1 MIKKLYLS
9 KLSGG
14 LRVRCFDGS
23 FDPHTPATGNIC
35 PMCRPHTPIA
45 PVQISSNLQYIEL
58 SSRRSVKMLLS
69 AKINNPRCNTR
80 AELSK
85 RSSLISLPRSVSKDV
100 GDSWLDLTKLV
111 TGGGGAKSPY
121 DELAA
126 DIGKQV
132 RSCHML

>member
-1 MIKKLYLS
+1 
-9 KLSGG
+9 
-14 LRVRCFDGS
+14 
-23 FDPHTPATGNIC
+23 
-35 PMCRPHTPIA
+35 
-45 PVQISSNLQYIEL
+45 
-58 SSRRSVKMLLS
+58 MLLS

-80 AELSK
+80 AGLSK